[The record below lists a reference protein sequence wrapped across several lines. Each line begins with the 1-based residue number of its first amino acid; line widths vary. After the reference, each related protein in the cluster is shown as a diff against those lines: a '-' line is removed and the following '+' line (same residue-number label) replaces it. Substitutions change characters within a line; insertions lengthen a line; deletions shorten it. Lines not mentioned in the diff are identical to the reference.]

1 MGGTSVEYLTDR
13 LRRAGRFDLL
23 DAIARRELS
32 TFAAA
37 EAAGI
42 VRRRAVLGTGSPNAS
57 NRRNW
62 AVLRATGKV
71 PALEPREP
79 EPPAQAKFSP
89 ATRAIVARPVED
101 GRVDLVIAVAERR
114 ISPQAAARLAA
125 GHGRHRLTREDVEEA
140 PKPEAPKPKKP
151 AEVPFDPAALIA

>member
-79 EPPAQAKFSP
+79 EPPAQAKFSDARHRCETGRRRQGRSRHRRSGKTDQP
-89 ATRAIVARPVED
+89 A
-101 GRVDLVIAVAERR
+101 G
-114 ISPQAAARLAA
+114 SSAARRRSWQASA
-125 GHGRHRLTREDVEEA
+125 HTRGRRG
-140 PKPEAPKPKKP
+140 
-151 AEVPFDPAALIA
+151 